1 MRVPCNYVYLRI
13 SIYMHMEIQRCAAAA
28 GAADQEAQR
37 KIEAAGTS
45 GVAGKEGRGNR
56 DTEAWGQRL
65 RAM

>member
-1 MRVPCNYVYLRI
+1 
-13 SIYMHMEIQRCAAAA
+13 MHMEIQRCAAAA